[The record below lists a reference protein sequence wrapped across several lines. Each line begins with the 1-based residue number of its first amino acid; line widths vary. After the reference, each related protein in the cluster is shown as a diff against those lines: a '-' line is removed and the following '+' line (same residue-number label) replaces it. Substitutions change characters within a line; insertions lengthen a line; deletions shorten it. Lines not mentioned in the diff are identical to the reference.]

1 MHDPNKIIDA
11 LGGTAEVAR
20 LCELRMPTVSCW
32 RKNGIPRPWLLY
44 FTLLRPELFAQPS
57 AH

>member
-44 FTLLRPELFAQPS
+44 FTLLRPELFQE
-57 AH
+57 